1 MAPLFAKG
9 DDKWFNI
16 VRWTLFALLEAEELG
31 ITQKTVAAD
40 LDSRKPDIRRFL
52 GSEGDNGQQ
61 LGLEPKWAY
70 NIVASVGNYGEMF
83 ERTIGEGS
91 LLKIN
96 RGINALW
103 NKGGLMY
110 APPVK

>member
-1 MAPLFAKG
+1 M
-9 DDKWFNI
+9 
-16 VRWTLFALLEAEELG
+16 
-31 ITQKTVAAD
+31 
-40 LDSRKPDIRRFL
+40 
-52 GSEGDNGQQ
+52 
-61 LGLEPKWAY
+61 
-70 NIVASVGNYGEMF
+70 ASVGNYGEMF